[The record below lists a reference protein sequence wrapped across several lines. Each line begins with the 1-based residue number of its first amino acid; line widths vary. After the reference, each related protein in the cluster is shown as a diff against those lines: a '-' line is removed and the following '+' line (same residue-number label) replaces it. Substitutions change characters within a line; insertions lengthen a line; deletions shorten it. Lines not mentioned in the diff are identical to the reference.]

1 MVYKV
6 RIEPVG
12 IEIEVNDDE
21 TILTAALRQAVT
33 LAYSC
38 RSGLC
43 GTCKGRLLSGDIDY
57 GQYQEKAM
65 SAGEREQGHALFC
78 QAKPLSDCVIE
89 ASLIDA
95 VADIEIRT
103 LPCRVAKMDK
113 LADDVMRLY
122 LKLPED
128 DRLQFLAGQYI
139 NILLGDGRVRS
150 FSLANPPHDDAL
162 LELHIRH
169 VPGGVFTGRVF
180 NAMQEK
186 DILRFRGP
194 LGTFFLRAES
204 NRPIIMMAGGTGFAP
219 IKGILEHA
227 FTAGFAQVIHLYW
240 GVRTK
245 CDLYHQALATAWA
258 EQYEN
263 FTFIPVLS
271 EPQVGDDWQGRT
283 GWVHEAVVEDFPD
296 LGGFDVYASGP
307 PPMIAAGKT
316 VFAASG
322 LPKDNLY
329 YDAFDFSHDK
339 NQ

>member
-1 MVYKV
+1 MVHKV
-6 RIEPVG
+6 RIEPAG

-21 TILTAALRQAVT
+21 TILKAALRQAVT

-38 RSGLC
+38 RSGRC

-57 GQYQEKAM
+57 GQYQGKAM
-65 SAGEREQGHALFC
+65 SASEREQGYALFC

-103 LPCRVAKMDK
+103 LPCRVAKMDR

-139 NILLGDGRVRS
+139 NILLSDGRVRS

-169 VPGGVFTGRVF
+169 VPQGFFTGHVF

-194 LGTFFLRAES
+194 LGTFFLRTES
-204 NRPIIMMAGGTGFAP
+204 NRPIIMVAGGTGFAP
-219 IKGILEHA
+219 VKGILEHA
-227 FTAGFAQVIHLYW
+227 FATGFTQAIHLYW
-240 GVRTK
+240 GVRAK
-245 CDLYHQALATAWA
+245 RDLYHQALATAWA
-258 EQYEN
+258 EQHEN

-271 EPQVGDDWQGRT
+271 EPQAGDDWQGRT

-296 LGGFDVYASGP
+296 LSGFDVYASGP

-316 VFAASG
+316 AFAASG
-322 LPKDNLY
+322 LLKNNLY
-329 YDAFDFSHDK
+329 YDAFDFAHEK